1 MVFCRP
7 MEKYVLRPDSIRKL
21 FDTVAPSYDF
31 LNRLL
36 SVRRDVTWRREA
48 VGELRGITGWI
59 LDLATGTGDI
69 ALEAIHQADGDR
81 KVVGID
87 FSDAMIRAAHR
98 KVLRGRL
105 SGTICLGLGDG
116 VVLPFRDNTFS
127 ACVIAF
133 GLRNI
138 LEKERALSE
147 MVRVTRAHGKVIV
160 LEFTLPERGLMKK
173 LYPIYFRRI
182 LPCVGGW
189 ISKDRGAY
197 DYLPES
203 VFQYGRRENYE
214 DLMRR
219 SGLTQVTSR
228 ALTCGI
234 VSVMVGA
241 KGS

>member
-1 MVFCRP
+1 MG
-7 MEKYVLRPDSIRKL
+7 KYVLRPDSIRKL

-36 SVRRDVTWRREA
+36 SVRRDVSWRREA
-48 VGELRGITGWI
+48 VGELRGTTGWI
-59 LDLATGTGDI
+59 LDLATGTGDV
-69 ALEAIHQADGDR
+69 ALEAIRQATGDR
-81 KVVGID
+81 RVIGID
-87 FSDAMIRAAHR
+87 FSEVMIRAANR
-98 KVLRGRL
+98 KILRRRL
-105 SGTICLGLGDG
+105 SKTICLGLGDG
-116 VVLPFRDNTFS
+116 VALPFRDNIFS
-127 ACVIAF
+127 ACIIAF

-138 LEKERALSE
+138 LEKGRALSE
-147 MVRVTRAHGKVIV
+147 MVRVTKAHGKVIV
-160 LEFTLPERGLMKK
+160 LEFTLPEKGLMKR
-173 LYPIYFRRI
+173 LYPIYFRKI

-189 ISKDRGAY
+189 VSRDRGAY

-203 VFQYGRRENYE
+203 VLRYGRRENYE

>member
-1 MVFCRP
+1 MQ
-7 MEKYVLRPDSIRKL
+7 KYVLRPDSIRKL

-48 VGELRGITGWI
+48 VGELQGITGWI
-59 LDLATGTGDI
+59 LDLATGTGDV
-69 ALEAIHQADGDR
+69 ALEVIHQASGDR
-81 KVVGID
+81 RVMGID
-87 FSDAMIRAAHR
+87 FSEAMIRGANR
-98 KVLRGRL
+98 KVLRRRL
-105 SGTICLGLGDG
+105 SGTLCLGLGDG
-116 VVLPFRDNTFS
+116 VALPFRDNTFS
-127 ACVIAF
+127 ASIIAF

-160 LEFTLPERGLMKK
+160 LEFTLPEKGLMKK

-189 ISKDRGAY
+189 ISRDRGAY
-197 DYLPES
+197 AYLPES
-203 VFQYGRRENYE
+203 VLQCGRAENYE
-214 DLMRR
+214 ELMRQ

-228 ALTCGI
+228 PLTCGI
-234 VSVMVGA
+234 ASVMVGL
-241 KGS
+241 KGLS

>member
-1 MVFCRP
+1 
-7 MEKYVLRPDSIRKL
+7 MEKYVLNPDSIRKL

-48 VGELRGITGWI
+48 VREFRGITGWI
-59 LDLATGTGDI
+59 LDLATGTGDV
-69 ALEAIHQADGDR
+69 ALEAIRQANGDR
-81 KVVGID
+81 RVAGID
-87 FSDAMIRAAHR
+87 FSEAMIRLANR
-98 KVLRGRL
+98 KALKKGL
-105 SGTICLGLGDG
+105 SGILCLSLGDG
-116 VVLPFRDNTFS
+116 VALPFRDNTFG
-127 ACVIAF
+127 ACIIAF

-160 LEFTLPERGLMKK
+160 LEFTLPEKGWVKNI
-173 LYPIYFRRI
+173 YPIYFTKI

-189 ISKDRGAY
+189 ISRDRAAY
-197 DYLPES
+197 AYLPES
-203 VFQYGRRENYE
+203 VLQYGHRENYE
-214 DLMRR
+214 ELMRR

-228 ALTCGI
+228 PLTCGI

-241 KGS
+241 KA

>member
-1 MVFCRP
+1 

-48 VGELRGITGWI
+48 VGELRGTTGWI

-69 ALEAIHQADGDR
+69 ALEAIRQANGDR
-81 KVVGID
+81 RVMGID
-87 FSDAMIRAAHR
+87 FSEAMIQAANR
-98 KVLRGRL
+98 KVLRRRL
-105 SGTICLGLGDG
+105 SGTICLSLGDG
-116 VVLPFRDNTFS
+116 VALPFRDNTFS
-127 ACVIAF
+127 ACIIAF

-138 LEKERALSE
+138 LAKERALSE

-160 LEFTLPERGLMKK
+160 LEFTLPQKGLMKK

-182 LPCVGGW
+182 LPRVGGW
-189 ISKDRGAY
+189 ISRNRGAY
-197 DYLPES
+197 SYLPES
-203 VFQYGRRENYE
+203 VLQYGCAENYE
-214 DLMRR
+214 ELMRR

-228 ALTCGI
+228 PLTCGI
-234 VSVMVGA
+234 ASVMVGV
-241 KGS
+241 KGLS

>member
-1 MVFCRP
+1 
-7 MEKYVLRPDSIRKL
+7 MEKYALRPDSIRKL

-36 SVRRDVTWRREA
+36 SVRRDVTWRRVA
-48 VGELRGITGWI
+48 VGELRGATGWI
-59 LDLATGTGDI
+59 LDLATGTGDV
-69 ALEAIHQADGDR
+69 ALEAIRQADGDR
-81 KVVGID
+81 RVVGID
-87 FSDAMIRAAHR
+87 FSEAMIRAANR
-98 KVLRGRL
+98 KVLTRRL
-105 SGTICLGLGDG
+105 SGTICLALGDG
-116 VVLPFRDNTFS
+116 VALPFRDNTFS

-138 LEKERALSE
+138 FEKERALSE
-147 MVRVTRAHGKVIV
+147 MVRVTRTHGKVIV